1 MDVTRMCL
9 RATFDIQKRIYIPFC
24 HMRFMSVSR
33 TFQLLLL
40 ERITFDTHKRQRFFD
55 HFVLTD
61 MSARVRVRVSETK
74 ARTWGAAS
82 TSSSCLAN
90 PNPNPNP
97 NPSPNPNPNPSPNYS
112 PTPTPNPNPNPELT
126 LSVSD
131 LTLFYNPRP
140 NPNTKSNSK
149 SNPNPSSHRFVWR
162 HMPFTLK
169 MSHSPFAPARVT
181 RSRKT
186 KHMHKH
192 YSQPKNLRADI
203 CTRAWS
209 PEVKTLHKV
218 VSFYSEH
225 ASQ

>member
-90 PNPNPNP
+90 PNPNPN
-97 NPSPNPNPNPSPNYS
+97 
-112 PTPTPNPNPNPELT
+112 
-126 LSVSD
+126 
-131 LTLFYNPRP
+131 
-140 NPNTKSNSK
+140 TKSNYK
-149 SNPNPSSHRFVWR
+149 SNLSLVPIASYGETCRLRWKCVIVRSLQP
-162 HMPFTLK
+162 K
-169 MSHSPFAPARVT
+169 ERVLV
-181 RSRKT
+181 RKHT
-186 KHMHKH
+186 HKH
-192 YSQPKNLRADI
+192 FSESKNLRADI
-203 CTRAWS
+203 SVNTKCSKRCLVCQKLCRHS
-209 PEVKTLHKV
+209 L
-218 VSFYSEH
+218 
-225 ASQ
+225 Q